1 MTGYNIVNFDLDYL
15 KARGEKLRLQEFG
28 QFTRIKG
35 KKMSFKESKFSSA
48 QTGSRESKEWFI
60 EGRIIFD
67 VYQVIQRDY
76 KLSSYTLNNVS
87 SHFLKQQKEDVHHS
101 MITVLHNGSAD
112 DRRRLA
118 VYCCKDAYL
127 PQKLINTLMSLI
139 NYVEMA
145 RVTGVPF
152 SFLLTR
158 GQGIKVISQ
167 ILRKARD
174 MNLLIPTTR
183 PQGDGD
189 GFVGAKVIDP
199 VVGFY
204 EEPIFTVDFSSLYP
218 SIMQAHNLCYTTL
231 LGRDQSTAL
240 LVEGKD
246 YELTP
251 NGDRFVTASTKRGI
265 LPLILDSLLSARG
278 RAKKLM
284 FEAEKNGDTF
294 KEKVFNGRQL
304 ALKVSA
310 NSVYGFTGQS
320 VGALPCLE
328 ISGSVTSYGRE
339 MIIKTRDII
348 QEHYTTANGYAF
360 NAEVIYGDTD
370 SVMVRT
376 GLKTVEEAIVIGK
389 EAAALVTSHF
399 PKPIKL
405 EFEKVYYPWLL
416 MSKKKYAG
424 LFWTKAE
431 KYDKLDCKGI
441 ESVRRDNCGIVRY
454 VVNGV
459 LRKLLIDKNISS
471 AIEYVSPPPILSF
484 FLFIHSLLLI

>member
-1 MTGYNIVNFDLDYL
+1 MN
-15 KARGEKLRLQEFG
+15 EFG
-28 QFTRIKG
+28 LFTRDRG
-35 KKMSFKESKFSSA
+35 KRIGFKETKFSSA

-60 EGRIIFD
+60 DGRIIFD
-67 VYQVIQRDY
+67 VYQIVQRDY

-101 MITVLHNGSAD
+101 MISVLHRGSAD

-127 PQKLINTLMSLI
+127 PQKLIDTLMSLI

-174 MNLLIPTTR
+174 MDLLIPTIK
-183 PQGDGD
+183 PQGDGA
-189 GFVGAKVIDP
+189 GFIGAKVIDP
-199 VVGFY
+199 LVGFY
-204 EEPIFTVDFSSLYP
+204 DEPIFTVDFSSLYP
-218 SIMQAHNLCYTTL
+218 SIMQAHNLCYTSL
-231 LGRDQSTAL
+231 LQRDIPTSFI
-240 LVEGKD
+240 EGVD

-251 NGDRFVTASTKRGI
+251 NGDRFVTASKKKGI

-284 FEAEKNGDTF
+284 AEETNKF
-294 KEKVFNGRQL
+294 QKQVYNGRQL

-320 VGALPCLE
+320 VGSLPCLE
-328 ISGSVTSYGRE
+328 ISSSVTGYGRE
-339 MIIKTRDII
+339 MILKTRDII
-348 QEHYTTANGYAF
+348 QDHYRTENGYDF

-376 GLKTVEEAIVIGK
+376 GLKTVEEAIKIGK
-389 EAAALVTSHF
+389 EAAALVTKHF
-399 PKPIKL
+399 PRPINL

-424 LFWTKAE
+424 LFWTNSE

-454 VVNGV
+454 VVDNV
-459 LRKLLIDKNISS
+459 LKKILIQKDIKS
-471 AIEYVSPPPILSF
+471 AIEYVSLLSF
-484 FLFIHSLLLI
+484 YITRIILAY